1 VEAKIVN
8 NSKIVKIGAVALIVI
23 LLGSISV
30 LPMSSAV
37 RINKNFAIQQIFTR
51 HGTTEYPPQGNDYG
65 PVWLDT
71 NYYPVEDVSLAGE
84 QNDIGYNID
93 AGDRILKSI
102 TVYVGEPV
110 DQSVPGR
117 GRTGTLEPD
126 GGDSEDWYRFSACE
140 GQSIQASLNSGEDY
154 DFEFY
159 DYEGGSIGQSY
170 TADITGLY
178 FLRIFAN
185 EGAGTAD
192 YTFSVTLGGQDD
204 AGKGSDAG
212 NDIGSATSIT
222 PGSYSG
228 YMSYADQ
235 EDWYSFTANSG
246 QGIFVTVELMEKSD
260 YDIHLYNPSGELV
273 HSAQYYGDDEL
284 EYPADVSGTWKI
296 KLDMFPGWD
305 ENKWPDNYFL
315 YGSGAYELGLEVG
328 GTAEAPPVSIPQPV
342 VKDMFLR

>member
-1 VEAKIVN
+1 MK
-8 NSKIVKIGAVALIVI
+8 NSKIYKAGAIVI
-23 LLGSISV
+23 TLLFFSMMLVTPSFSATSNNK
-30 LPMSSAV
+30 MSEYTE
-37 RINKNFAIQQIFTR
+37 RTNIQQLFEDKNKGIR
-51 HGTTEYPPQGNDYG
+51 QMY
-65 PVWLDT
+65 DT
-71 NYYPVEDVSLAGE
+71 IYIPEEEALLVGD
-84 QNDIGYNID
+84 QNDIGYNTD
-93 AGDRILKSI
+93 AGKAIFKSFP
-102 TVYVGEPV
+102 VYVGEPV

-126 GGDSEDWYRFSACE
+126 GGDSEDWYVFSACE
-140 GQSIQASLNSGEDY
+140 GQNIQSSLNSGEDY
-154 DFEFY
+154 DFEFF
-159 DYEGGSIGQSY
+159 DTDGSSVGQSY

-246 QGIFVTVELMEKSD
+246 QGIFVTIELIEKSD

-273 HSAQYYGDDEL
+273 YSAQY
-284 EYPADVSGTWKI
+284 
-296 KLDMFPGWD
+296 
-305 ENKWPDNYFL
+305 
-315 YGSGAYELGLEVG
+315 
-328 GTAEAPPVSIPQPV
+328 
-342 VKDMFLR
+342 